1 MSVNID
7 SQNHRSTEVIF
18 KEHIANTIDC
28 AQMLNQVFFNLTEP
42 EEYVLRVKEI
52 EEKGDKLTEE
62 AFHALELLNYSEYFY
77 LTEQLLKYLDD
88 ITDGIYNT
96 ARLIDICRPRE
107 IENVA
112 YEILSIIILM
122 IESLKIEIA
131 HYPNNNLASIN
142 ECCKTIKKHE
152 QSADVLYHEWRK
164 KQRRVLVL
172 SLIEE
177 NNWTEI
183 LGVLEQTTDAAYH
196 SALMLDRIARY
207 KNRQKQVIFTDA

>member
-1 MSVNID
+1 MSINID
-7 SQNHRSTEVIF
+7 SKNHRSPEVILE
-18 KEHIANTIDC
+18 EHIANTVDC
-28 AQMLNQVFFNLTEP
+28 AQMLNQVFFNLKQP
-42 EEYVLRVKEI
+42 EEYVLKVKEI
-52 EEKGDKLTEE
+52 EEKGDRLTEE
-62 AFHALELLNYSEYFY
+62 AFHTLESLNYSEYVY

-107 IENVA
+107 IESVA
-112 YEILSIIILM
+112 YEILSVLLLM
-122 IESLKIEIA
+122 IESLQIEIA
-131 HYPNNNLASIN
+131 YYPNNELVRIN

-152 QSADVLYHEWRK
+152 KTADVLYYEWRK
-164 KQRRVLVL
+164 KQRRALVL

-207 KNRQKQVIFTDA
+207 KNRQKRVIFSDS